1 MQRVQNFHCCHGSR
15 WGPLFLQDIH
25 TEIFAEGFRDKLFDT
40 EAVAAFIRALRD
52 KDPYVR
58 CSAVELFTA
67 AMAQGGAHCFYRI
80 FILKYLQRAFGTS
93 YLTLRPLPH
102 LSVHYMMK
110 MMTSE
115 AARSNFSLLPWLK
128 VGPIVFTGYSY

>member
-1 MQRVQNFHCCHGSR
+1 M
-15 WGPLFLQDIH
+15 FLQDTH

-40 EAVAAFIRALRD
+40 ETIATLGRALD
-52 KDPYVR
+52 DEDLFVK

-102 LSVHYMMK
+102 LSVQYVIKIPM
-110 MMTSE
+110 SD

-128 VGPIVFTGYSY
+128 VRPIVFTGYSY